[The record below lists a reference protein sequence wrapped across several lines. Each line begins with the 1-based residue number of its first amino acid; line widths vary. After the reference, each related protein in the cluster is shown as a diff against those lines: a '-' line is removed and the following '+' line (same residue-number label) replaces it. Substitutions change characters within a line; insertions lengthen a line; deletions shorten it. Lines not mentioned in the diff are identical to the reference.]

1 MGRSGAVRFKL
12 VKCSGWDLEVLFW
25 EMNDIIHDPA
35 LFQLVPSFWRACA
48 DALDS
53 NILGICSMVRW
64 FGAASGLA
72 VCLVL
77 AGCGGGVSDK
87 PTMGK
92 VSGVVTL
99 EGKPVAGATIEFN
112 PDNSRST
119 TGPRSSAVTDANG
132 KYTMMGPGG
141 EEGAVIGFHKVT
153 VSCPPIPGENSSS
166 DSGTPATTP
175 TTPCS
180 VPEKFGKLE
189 TTDVTKEV
197 MAGKNDIA
205 IDLKP

>member
-1 MGRSGAVRFKL
+1 
-12 VKCSGWDLEVLFW
+12 
-25 EMNDIIHDPA
+25 
-35 LFQLVPSFWRACA
+35 
-48 DALDS
+48 
-53 NILGICSMVRW
+53 MVRW

-72 VCLVL
+72 VCLVV

-112 PDNSRST
+112 PDNSRAT
-119 TGPRSSAVTDANG
+119 TGPRSSAVTDADG
-132 KYTMMGPGG
+132 KFTLMGPGA
-141 EEGAVIGFHKVT
+141 EEGAVVGFHKVT
-153 VSCPPIPGENSSS
+153 ITCPPKPGENSSS
-166 DSGTPATTP
+166 IDTSKAP

-180 VPEKFGKLE
+180 VPEKFGKID
-189 TTDVTKEV
+189 TTDVSKEV
-197 MAGKNDIA
+197 MAGKNEFA